1 MGRNSDRSGSKW
13 SGSECG
19 SEFAWSGSE
28 RIGVDRRDFRR
39 NSLGVDRSLFRF
51 RCGVDRSLARERIGA
66 GFEWIEVMF
75 VECVELG
82 S

>member
-1 MGRNSDRSGSKW
+1 MG
-13 SGSECG
+13 
-19 SEFAWSGSE
+19 
-28 RIGVDRRDFRR
+28 R